1 MSNAIWIDL
10 LLVVVFAI
18 TVSVYTVRGFAKAVI
33 GFVVMVASLFT
44 ASLLGPYLAEM
55 FYNGFMLDVVGKTV
69 YEALTSLHD
78 NVIGS
83 IDGEAVIA
91 SLPESIKNMLSFSGA
106 DLEEL
111 SAQLMTSSGIDH
123 AAETVAGPIA
133 HFISDL
139 VAYILVFV
147 LAFIVFK
154 LVSKLII
161 RIFELPVLRTLNKL
175 AGFLMGLLV
184 GFLIC
189 WGIALALRLVFGM
202 LALDDPVFLELAD
215 PSGTYLY
222 SFFTSIG
229 A

>member
-10 LLVVVFAI
+10 LILAVFVI
-18 TVSVYTVRGFAKAVI
+18 TVAVYTVRGFAKSVI
-33 GFVVMVASLFT
+33 GFVVMVASLLA

-55 FYNGFMLDVVGKTV
+55 FYDGFMLDVVGKAV
-69 YEALTSLHD
+69 CEAITSLYD
-78 NVIGS
+78 GVVGS
-83 IDGEAVIA
+83 IDGEAIIA
-91 SLPESIKNMLSFSGA
+91 SLPEAIKNMLSFAGA

-111 SAQLMTSSGIDH
+111 SAQLMTSSGIDN

-133 HFISDL
+133 HFISEL

-154 LVSKLII
+154 LVSKLVV

-175 AGFLMGLLV
+175 AGFLLGLLV